1 MHSKVIIT
9 SLVCMLAGSLN
20 FSKGATT
27 AFAEKEVEPIVQ
39 ETVNHAPNDYPTRV
53 SFANQDGLAGT
64 QLYATIDFEKSQPD
78 FRILQKSG
86 GIDVD
91 YDFYQYYSDVG
102 IMVPTTPGL
111 YSVKFGYYSGTKQNI
126 LAKIFIYTDGNH
138 YCASSNSENEVK
150 ARFFHQHRATQEELE
165 YISYRDYANYKYG
178 EYNAYNTA
186 RYDAEK
192 RYSTFVYGNTQ
203 DVVTNTTVYPH
214 WGGSTTTYLILHA
227 FWTDI
232 NGVNHP
238 LKGVRTDFISKDN
251 SILGIGDLHFTDQEG
266 QYVVAIPQSETIGS
280 MVSDIKCR
288 LSSVS
293 LGTCVEDSFCQNYPI
308 CYNLPESTLLSNCS
322 EIDYYIYVKSGR
334 SDRADAYEITQA
346 QDVPY
351 RYAIDYGC
359 YLDTVITQF
368 PSDCSAFD
376 IHPRRLNCIK
386 VQKEDAHSWDVLNHE
401 YGHFMCE
408 QLNLCYENSSIYYH
422 DIHSDLGK
430 NNEDL
435 ALSEGLATY
444 LGIAAQ
450 MSRAGTINISGFAD
464 EIYQDSYRGFTV
476 DYNTFAP
483 GYFYNDPFYG
493 ERVESSVTSVLL
505 KMLDNVSRTNDSV
518 ALGHEKMWNILLH
531 FSNGNHC
538 ESIVEIIE
546 TAIDLYP
553 AYSESIEEL
562 RDHEHISEYLIAPN
576 GMAEWTIMLYIC
588 GSNLEDK
595 GYELNTTGFPLTIPA
610 FPFPFCAGYASA
622 DIDEILSVKNKPDN
636 VNILIETGGAHM
648 WRNPMI
654 SHDYLSRFTVQ
665 KQSNGKGA
673 LSLVEQLPNESMGNE
688 AVLESFLD
696 WGLREYPA
704 KKTGIIFWNHGGGL
718 DGVCFDNIYGGE
730 LENHEIASAF
740 ENTLYRHRVDKLEFI
755 GYDACLMQLQDNA
768 EFNAKYCKYMVGSE
782 QTEPVAGWAY
792 NKWLDDVYA
801 RKSTTTILKEIA
813 DTYISSVGG
822 GNTLSILDLSYMANY
837 KEKFEELSSAL
848 MAVPFIPVDAAAKEA
863 YRFSFDGEYCGTID
877 GLDFMTHLL
886 ENDELMN
893 TNNLRA
899 KVNSA
904 IDAYNQV
911 VYYNKTGSSAAG
923 KANGMSIHYAGAK
936 NALKAFY
943 DLCASV
949 GIFNISPEF
958 LQQALD
964 EFPEP
969 YYYHYCTHF
978 YNWRR
983 LCLGDF
989 YYE

>member
-111 YSVKFGYYSGTKQNI
+111 YSVKFGYCFGIKQII

-178 EYNAYNTA
+178 EY
-186 RYDAEK
+186 
-192 RYSTFVYGNTQ
+192 
-203 DVVTNTTVYPH
+203 
-214 WGGSTTTYLILHA
+214 
-227 FWTDI
+227 
-232 NGVNHP
+232 
-238 LKGVRTDFISKDN
+238 N

-538 ESIVEIIE
+538 ESVVEIIE

-562 RDHEHISEYLIAPN
+562 RDHEHISECLIAPDTN
-576 GMAEWTIMLYIC
+576 
-588 GSNLEDK
+588 
-595 GYELNTTGFPLTIPA
+595 YE
-610 FPFPFCAGYASA
+610 
-622 DIDEILSVKNKPDN
+622 E
-636 VNILIETGGAHM
+636 
-648 WRNPMI
+648 
-654 SHDYLSRFTVQ
+654 
-665 KQSNGKGA
+665 
-673 LSLVEQLPNESMGNE
+673 
-688 AVLESFLD
+688 
-696 WGLREYPA
+696 
-704 KKTGIIFWNHGGGL
+704 
-718 DGVCFDNIYGGE
+718 
-730 LENHEIASAF
+730 
-740 ENTLYRHRVDKLEFI
+740 
-755 GYDACLMQLQDNA
+755 
-768 EFNAKYCKYMVGSE
+768 
-782 QTEPVAGWAY
+782 
-792 NKWLDDVYA
+792 
-801 RKSTTTILKEIA
+801 
-813 DTYISSVGG
+813 
-822 GNTLSILDLSYMANY
+822 
-837 KEKFEELSSAL
+837 
-848 MAVPFIPVDAAAKEA
+848 
-863 YRFSFDGEYCGTID
+863 
-877 GLDFMTHLL
+877 
-886 ENDELMN
+886 
-893 TNNLRA
+893 
-899 KVNSA
+899 
-904 IDAYNQV
+904 
-911 VYYNKTGSSAAG
+911 
-923 KANGMSIHYAGAK
+923 
-936 NALKAFY
+936 
-943 DLCASV
+943 
-949 GIFNISPEF
+949 
-958 LQQALD
+958 
-964 EFPEP
+964 
-969 YYYHYCTHF
+969 
-978 YNWRR
+978 
-983 LCLGDF
+983 
-989 YYE
+989 